1 MAKKIEPQLLRLTSQ
16 INSSLDIETVLDRAM
31 TAAEEALDTEASAI
45 FEVDVDKGDLFFRL
59 ARGEKAEKVK
69 PLRIPMGM
77 GVAGWVAQTGQ
88 SLIVPEAV
96 ADPRFNPSVDAQS
109 GFRTRSLLAVPLT
122 HQGRLLG
129 VVQVLNKRTPKGF
142 GQEDLEILTLL
153 AQHIAVA
160 LANAHKYKNLVV
172 VSQQVLKTLSM
183 TTELRDPYTA
193 GHQRRVADLAVAIAR
208 KLGLNGARQETLRI
222 ACILHDIGKIVVPT
236 EILSKPGRL
245 NRLEMELV
253 KSHSR
258 VGYEILKEIDF
269 PKEIGDIV
277 LQHHE
282 RLDGSGY
289 PAGLQ
294 GDEILLEARIIAVA
308 DIVEA
313 MTFHRPYRP
322 SLGMAKALAEISRDR
337 GKGLDPVVV
346 DACCS
351 LLREGFKFNEST
363 IPIYFNTTRY

>member
-1 MAKKIEPQLLRLTSQ
+1 MPEKNEHLLLRLTSQ

-31 TAAEEALDTEASAI
+31 NAAEEALDAEASAI
-45 FEVDVDKGDLFFRL
+45 FEVDADKGDLFFRL
-59 ARGEKAEKVK
+59 ARGEKADKVK
-69 PLRIPMGM
+69 PLRIAMGK

-88 SLIVPEAV
+88 SLIVPEAA

-109 GFRTRSLLAVPLT
+109 GFHTRSILAVPLKN
-122 HQGRLLG
+122 QDRLLG
-129 VVQVLNKRTPKGF
+129 VVQVLNKRSPRSFDQG
-142 GQEDLEILTLL
+142 DLEILTLL
-153 AQHIAVA
+153 AQQIAVA

-193 GHQRRVADLAVAIAR
+193 GHQRRVADLAVAIA
-208 KLGLNGARQETLRI
+208 KELGLDEARQETLRI

-236 EILSKPGRL
+236 EILSKPGPL

-269 PKEIGDIV
+269 PREIEDIV

-294 GDEILLEARIIAVA
+294 GDEIILEARIIAVA

-313 MTFHRPYRP
+313 VTFHRPYRP
-322 SLGMAKALAEISRDR
+322 GLGMNKALEEISRDR

-346 DACCS
+346 DACHS
-351 LLREGFKFNEST
+351 LLRKGFEFDEATMPLHHK
-363 IPIYFNTTRY
+363 P

>member
-1 MAKKIEPQLLRLTSQ
+1 MPKKIEHQLLRLASQ
-16 INSSLDIETVLDRAM
+16 INASLDIETVLDRAM
-31 TAAEEALDTEASAI
+31 NAAEEALDAEASAI
-45 FEVDVDKGDLFFRL
+45 FEVDADKGDLFFRL

-69 PLRIPMGM
+69 PLRIPMGK

-88 SLIVPEAV
+88 SIIVPEAA
-96 ADPRFNPSVDAQS
+96 ADPRFNPNVDAQS
-109 GFRTRSLLAVPLT
+109 GFHTRSILAVPLKN
-122 HQGRLLG
+122 QGRLLG
-129 VVQVLNKRTPKGF
+129 VVQVLNKRPPGSF
-142 GQEDLEILTLL
+142 DHEDMEVLTLL
-153 AQHIAVA
+153 AQQIAVA

-208 KLGLNGARQETLRI
+208 ELGLNETRQEALRI

-236 EILSKPGRL
+236 EILSKPGPL
-245 NRLEMELV
+245 NKLEMELV

-258 VGYEILKEIDF
+258 VGFEILKEIDF
-269 PKEIGDIV
+269 PREIEDIV

-289 PAGLQ
+289 PAGLK
-294 GDEILLEARIIAVA
+294 GDEIILEARIIAVA

-322 SLGMAKALAEISRDR
+322 GLGRDKALEEILKDR

-351 LLREGFKFNEST
+351 LFRDGFKFEDT
-363 IPIYFNTTRY
+363 TLPIHHKP